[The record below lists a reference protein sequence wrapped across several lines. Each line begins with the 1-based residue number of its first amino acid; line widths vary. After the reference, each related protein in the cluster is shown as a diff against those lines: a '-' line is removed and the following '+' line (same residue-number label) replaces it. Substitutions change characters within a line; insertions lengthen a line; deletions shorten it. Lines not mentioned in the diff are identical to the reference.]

1 MKFMYSLLVS
11 LFVVCS
17 CSFTMSTILMNI
29 PTALLSLRLVYF
41 ALSIFMLVLT
51 SFDSLFSAPFLHVTD
66 ETLKTDH
73 SNYIIALPG
82 KLSKCFPHNVEYV
95 EQCINVGE
103 NGKHNAGSH
112 TNVDIFVIQDCYGC
126 PKQAE

>member
-1 MKFMYSLLVS
+1 
-11 LFVVCS
+11 
-17 CSFTMSTILMNI
+17 MNI
-29 PTALLSLRLVYF
+29 PTALLSMF
-41 ALSIFMLVLT
+41 ILVLT

-73 SNYIIALPG
+73 SNYLPG

-95 EQCINVGE
+95 EECVNVGE

-112 TNVDIFVIQDCYGC
+112 TNVDIFVIQDCYGR